1 MAFLLC
7 VGFCGYGVMQKVCS
21 TVVCPLSGR
30 YVFWEKMMEFKLEIY
45 APETEVVAIRD
56 ALNSVGAGVVGVY
69 DSVISIVKISG
80 FWRPTEGSEPVTGE
94 KGEINF
100 GEEVRIDVRCQE
112 SLVQAALDAIRRIHP
127 YEEPVINILP
137 LYNHK
142 FV

>member
-1 MAFLLC
+1 
-7 VGFCGYGVMQKVCS
+7 
-21 TVVCPLSGR
+21 
-30 YVFWEKMMEFKLEIY
+30 MMEFKLEIY
-45 APETEVVAIRD
+45 APDTEVVAIRD
-56 ALNSVGAGVVGVY
+56 ALNSVAAGVVGDY

-100 GEEVRIDVRCQE
+100 GEEVRLDVRCQE
-112 SLVQAALDAIRRIHP
+112 SLVQAALDAIRAIHP

-137 LYNHK
+137 LNNHK

>member
-1 MAFLLC
+1 MSFGGESGLRK
-7 VGFCGYGVMQKVCS
+7 VG
-21 TVVCPLSGR
+21 LSGIHPLTRR

-45 APETEVVAIRD
+45 APETEVVSIRD
-56 ALNSVGAGVVGVY
+56 ALNSVGAGVVGDY
-69 DSVISIVKISG
+69 DSVISIVRISG
-80 FWRPTEGSEPVTGE
+80 FWRPTDGSEPVTGK

-112 SLVQAALDAIRRIHP
+112 PLVQAALDAIRTIHP

>member
-1 MAFLLC
+1 MAQCFRF
-7 VGFCGYGVMQKVCS
+7 GGS
-21 TVVCPLSGR
+21 VVHPLIGR

-56 ALNSVGAGVVGVY
+56 ALNSVGAGVVGDY
-69 DSVISIVKISG
+69 DSVISIVNISG

-112 SLVQAALDAIRRIHP
+112 SLVQAALDAIRTIHP

>member
-1 MAFLLC
+1 MLHNLI
-7 VGFCGYGVMQKVCS
+7 
-21 TVVCPLSGR
+21 GR

-56 ALNSVGAGVVGVY
+56 ALNSVGAGVVGDY

-112 SLVQAALDAIRRIHP
+112 SLVQAALDAIRRTSDQHFTSIQP
-127 YEEPVINILP
+127 
-137 LYNHK
+137 
-142 FV
+142 